1 MFKFSGCS
9 RKLLYSEPK
18 VTGVEIS
25 FAGNSG
31 ENSTEKR
38 TKIIVNFLDRKPLQ
52 FFRVLVE
59 CNFSKDQFFKSRRS
73 IAQSWVNLK
82 FKGNFP
88 PACFEA

>member
-25 FAGNSG
+25 FAGESG

-38 TKIIVNFLDRKPLQ
+38 TKIIVNFLDRKPPQ

-59 CNFSKDQFFKSRRS
+59 YNSLKGSVFQKPGIDCS
-73 IAQSWVNLK
+73 ILGQPKIQRK
-82 FKGNFP
+82 FPTSLF
-88 PACFEA
+88 